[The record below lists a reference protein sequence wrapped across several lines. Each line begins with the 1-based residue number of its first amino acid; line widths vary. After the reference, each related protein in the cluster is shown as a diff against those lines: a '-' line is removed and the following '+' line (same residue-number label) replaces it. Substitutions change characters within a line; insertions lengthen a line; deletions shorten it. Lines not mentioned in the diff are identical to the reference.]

1 MVFGWGKKKDDT
13 QVQSPQQDSN
23 QEISSAEID
32 LMLTKQ
38 KESLRQKITQDSKPL
53 FEVIKKE
60 LNSIYE
66 IISHLQ
72 NDDLKVDDIAKTLK
86 VLVVRSKA
94 EVIDTISKES
104 QKKPLPAIANYD
116 DVVKTAELSS
126 HTLKKIGDVL
136 GKHSRVIHVFAKKYA
151 QDLKNHLE
159 VVTNNHVRIS
169 KMIAEY
175 DSLESSSAAIKE
187 KITKILKT
195 NKEITDAISHATKL
209 QDSFIDYERLISST
223 QEKIA
228 NLFGTKEY
236 AKFLQYREQIN
247 KVSTEENSMNKEIND
262 EFSKISRPLGKYVYV
277 TSLEKPLKL
286 LLERLVEN
294 PATAILENKDSIVT
308 ILESC
313 MKGILSGTVSVKETD
328 KSVGYITH
336 VLSLLDGFISQK
348 NKLWAQLQELQQ
360 QLVIFDLRQLEDLEK
375 RLAKAKSDN
384 EDARIKIKTLESDLK
399 QQTDQRNRL
408 VEELEGLLE
417 RTLGAKYTIKLE

>member
-1 MVFGWGKKKDDT
+1 
-13 QVQSPQQDSN
+13 
-23 QEISSAEID
+23 
-32 LMLTKQ
+32 
-38 KESLRQKITQDSKPL
+38 
-53 FEVIKKE
+53 
-60 LNSIYE
+60 
-66 IISHLQ
+66 
-72 NDDLKVDDIAKTLK
+72 
-86 VLVVRSKA
+86 
-94 EVIDTISKES
+94 
-104 QKKPLPAIANYD
+104 
-116 DVVKTAELSS
+116 
-126 HTLKKIGDVL
+126 
-136 GKHSRVIHVFAKKYA
+136 
-151 QDLKNHLE
+151 
-159 VVTNNHVRIS
+159 
-169 KMIAEY
+169 MIAEY

-247 KVSTEENSMNKEIND
+247 KVSTEENSLNKEIND

-294 PATAILENKDSIVT
+294 PATAVLENKDSIVT

>member
-1 MVFGWGKKKDDT
+1 
-13 QVQSPQQDSN
+13 
-23 QEISSAEID
+23 
-32 LMLTKQ
+32 
-38 KESLRQKITQDSKPL
+38 
-53 FEVIKKE
+53 
-60 LNSIYE
+60 
-66 IISHLQ
+66 
-72 NDDLKVDDIAKTLK
+72 
-86 VLVVRSKA
+86 
-94 EVIDTISKES
+94 
-104 QKKPLPAIANYD
+104 
-116 DVVKTAELSS
+116 
-126 HTLKKIGDVL
+126 
-136 GKHSRVIHVFAKKYA
+136 VIHVFAKKYA

-247 KVSTEENSMNKEIND
+247 KVSTEENSLNKEIND

>member
-72 NDDLKVDDIAKTLK
+72 NDDLKVDEIAKTLK

-247 KVSTEENSMNKEIND
+247 KVATEENNLNKEIND

>member
-104 QKKPLPAIANYD
+104 QKKQLPAIANYD

-159 VVTNNHVRIS
+159 VVTNNNVRIS

-247 KVSTEENSMNKEIND
+247 KVSTEENSLNKEIND

-308 ILESC
+308 ILES
-313 MKGILSGTVSVKETD
+313 
-328 KSVGYITH
+328 
-336 VLSLLDGFISQK
+336 
-348 NKLWAQLQELQQ
+348 
-360 QLVIFDLRQLEDLEK
+360 
-375 RLAKAKSDN
+375 
-384 EDARIKIKTLESDLK
+384 
-399 QQTDQRNRL
+399 
-408 VEELEGLLE
+408 
-417 RTLGAKYTIKLE
+417 

>member
-1 MVFGWGKKKDDT
+1 
-13 QVQSPQQDSN
+13 
-23 QEISSAEID
+23 
-32 LMLTKQ
+32 
-38 KESLRQKITQDSKPL
+38 
-53 FEVIKKE
+53 VIKKE

-247 KVSTEENSMNKEIND
+247 KVSTEENSLNKEIND

-294 PATAILENKDSIVT
+294 PATAVLENKDSIVT

-328 KSVGYITH
+328 KSVEHITH

-348 NKLWAQLQELQQ
+348 NKLRAQLQELQQ

-399 QQTDQRNRL
+399 QQMDQRNRL

>member
-247 KVSTEENSMNKEIND
+247 KVSTEENSLNKEIND

>member
-247 KVSTEENSMNKEIND
+247 KVATEENNLNKEIND

-294 PATAILENKDSIVT
+294 PATEILENKDSIVT